1 MSELSDKIR
10 SEFKKADDERDALM
24 NTPEDIERWD
34 NIVYGHDDREMQR
47 LDVYRPKQAQ
57 GEDLPIIISV
67 HGGAWMYGDKDKIHQ
82 IYMCPVVMSTTYG
95 EQEAKLNLSNAW
107 EILGGLPASGI
118 CGYIKDVYE
127 FEQNKDYVTI
137 IEKKAEDLYR
147 TIHQKIKSLPASN
160 QAVSQSVAL
169 NKGMELTPQESEQLS
184 KYASDEIYVQK
195 QKEDIQELS
204 ALFKGMLGKHEGAQ
218 IQQIYAPFETHF
230 HPLPGQKGLYKI
242 ELTDREDVFYIKIE
256 QHELEILEETGTKPD
271 IEMTLTEEV
280 LQKIIQGQETFQKAF
295 MTGNI
300 KMKGDFGLF
309 RMLDEMF
316 IFR

>member
-1 MSELSDKIR
+1 MQSFL
-10 SEFKKADDERDALM
+10 DA
-24 NTPEDIERWD
+24 I
-34 NIVYGHDDREMQR
+34 
-47 LDVYRPKQAQ
+47 
-57 GEDLPIIISV
+57 
-67 HGGAWMYGDKDKIHQ
+67 WMYGDKDKIRQ

-118 CGYIKDVYE
+118 CGYVKDVYE

-204 ALFKGMLGKHEGAQ
+204 ALFKGMLGKQEGAQ

-242 ELTDREDVFYIKIE
+242 ELTDREDVFYLKIE

>member
-1 MSELSDKIR
+1 M
-10 SEFKKADDERDALM
+10 
-24 NTPEDIERWD
+24 
-34 NIVYGHDDREMQR
+34 
-47 LDVYRPKQAQ
+47 
-57 GEDLPIIISV
+57 
-67 HGGAWMYGDKDKIHQ
+67 
-82 IYMCPVVMSTTYG
+82 
-95 EQEAKLNLSNAW
+95 
-107 EILGGLPASGI
+107 
-118 CGYIKDVYE
+118 
-127 FEQNKDYVTI
+127 
-137 IEKKAEDLYR
+137 
-147 TIHQKIKSLPASN
+147 
-160 QAVSQSVAL
+160 AL

-242 ELTDREDVFYIKIE
+242 ELTDREDVFYLKIE